1 MAQLLEVWN
10 KKGTGEKE
18 DVVEILECIKKTDNK
33 QSAENMA
40 ALLKQLNK
48 IHDLSKLDD
57 PQKISD
63 QILSQLNDY
72 QQVNEMLL
80 LAQQLKCCL
89 TEGHTIIILGKMVQS
104 CAKNMHELVTCL
116 PLTKDHIKTILSKLE
131 SSRAMDVLKLVDKL
145 IEIGFKFDKNNYQEV
160 LNYLN
165 DFQTVGDVYN
175 LLNRLQSIGVTLETN
190 IVRNIVNKLKS
201 ELTLDEVCNLLDG
214 FKDLGASLTENT
226 AVNIVNKLKAILSE
240 DNICTLLEK
249 FKKINVTLNSDKDD
263 YDKNNVVHAIVKKFQ
278 SLQSVQNLL
287 ELIKTLQKFN
297 IQPTANTFQHT
308 EKKQWFWQLYHFLT
322 IY

>member
-1 MAQLLEVWN
+1 M
-10 KKGTGEKE
+10 
-18 DVVEILECIKKTDNK
+18 
-33 QSAENMA
+33 
-40 ALLKQLNK
+40 
-48 IHDLSKLDD
+48 DD